1 MPLIGT
7 LANSSARG
15 FGGLRT
21 FVTPSPIPT
30 TNLKAW
36 YDAADTATISLS
48 GSNVTQWDDKSGNGY
63 HLTQG
68 NNSLRPQSG
77 TLTINSK
84 NVLDF
89 DNGKVDTLVASTA
102 SDWTFMSDT
111 TASTTFIVWDMDVA
125 PGSGNNDFVLA
136 TRGGSV
142 GSGAGFLVAIADSGN
157 TRHNINNTSGNI
169 VSNTS
174 TSTSATNTPVVWTI
188 KSDPNNGTTADKSS
202 IFKNSGTAEKN
213 NTLTGAVAT
222 STPASALRV
231 GDYTDSGGIS
241 LDGQI
246 AEIIIYS
253 GILNGT
259 DTTTVIDYLKSKWGI

>member
-89 DNGKVDTLVASTA
+89 DSGKVDTLCASTA
-102 SDWTFMSDT
+102 SDWTFMSNT
-111 TASTTFIVWDMDVA
+111 SGSTLFVVWDMDAQPISDA
-125 PGSGNNDFVLA
+125 PWVFT

-142 GSGAGFLVAIADSGN
+142 GNGPGYLCRVLTNYATSHA
-157 TRHNINNTSGNI
+157 INNTGNNI
-169 VSNTS
+169 VVNDSS
-174 TSTSATNTPVVWTI
+174 SVSATNTPVVWCI
-188 KSDPNNGTTADKSS
+188 KSDPNNGTTADKSA
-202 IFKNSGTAEKN
+202 IFKNSGSAEKN
-213 NTLTGAVAT
+213 NTTTGSV
-222 STPASALRV
+222 STDTPVQALRV
-231 GDYTDSGGIS
+231 GDYTDSGTLGF
-241 LDGQI
+241 DGQL
-246 AEIIIYS
+246 AEVIIYS
-253 GILNGT
+253 GILSGT